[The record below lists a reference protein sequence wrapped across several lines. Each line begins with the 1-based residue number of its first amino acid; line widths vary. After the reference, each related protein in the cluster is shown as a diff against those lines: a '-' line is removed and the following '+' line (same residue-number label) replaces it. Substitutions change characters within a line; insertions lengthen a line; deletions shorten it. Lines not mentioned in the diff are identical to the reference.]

1 MKKLLLIVLFLFS
14 LSACSKKYTLAGGY
28 VHRDCNSTAHDT
40 SLNQNYSELQ
50 ETAAKIAENLD
61 LETEDGVAAYAW
73 QMQEVLVNLGLVT
86 EGYLPIRAIFY
97 SDGIGEIQLTPD
109 GIVYPDVIG
118 DGVFYLHYEYDFVY
132 FLYKMVTYLKL

>member
-40 SLNQNYSELQ
+40 SINQNYSELQ

-73 QMQEVLVNLGLVT
+73 QMQEVLVNLGLIT
-86 EGYLPIRAIFY
+86 EGYLPIRATFY
-97 SDGIGEIQLTPD
+97 SDNICEIQFTPN
-109 GIVYPDVIG
+109 GENYPDLIEGTRV
-118 DGVFYLHYEYDFVY
+118 YLYYER
-132 FLYKMVTYLKL
+132 